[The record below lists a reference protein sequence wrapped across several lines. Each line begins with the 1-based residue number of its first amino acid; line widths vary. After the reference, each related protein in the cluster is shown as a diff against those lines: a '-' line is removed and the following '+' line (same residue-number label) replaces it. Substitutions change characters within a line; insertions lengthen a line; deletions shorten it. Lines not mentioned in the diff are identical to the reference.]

1 LPSRAV
7 HHRRLDG
14 TVGEDD
20 IHGPSRAPAFIA
32 RGAPFVPANAGS
44 RIGMLDTQKLM
55 VSVSGVRG
63 RVGDGLTPE
72 VIARFAA
79 AFGAYARRRGPGQ
92 TVVIGRDSRVSGAMF
107 ARAATAALQSV
118 GCDVVDVGI
127 APTPSVQLTVEHLA
141 AAGGLA
147 VTASHNPI
155 EWNALKFI
163 GPSGMFLDAAEGAEM
178 RAFVDGDIPRVQVME
193 LGGWREDS
201 GAVDRHLER
210 ILALP
215 FLDVERIRALRL
227 PVALDCVRGA
237 GGTIF
242 PRLLEALGC
251 TVHGINLET
260 DGLFP
265 REPEPVAEN
274 LGELEALVASTGAV
288 IGLATD
294 PDVDRLSLVS
304 EQGRAIG
311 EDYTLALA
319 STLVLRHRS
328 GPLVTNLST
337 SRLMDDVASAAG
349 VPLHRAAVGEINVA
363 RRMQAEGA
371 TVGGEGNGGVILPDV
386 HLTRDAP
393 VAAALILQLLAE
405 TGKPLSELAAGIG
418 RYEIVKAKLPRPAQ
432 PLDAVYEEL
441 VRRFP
446 EAVADRQDGLRL
458 DWPDR
463 RSWAHLRPSGTEP
476 IVRIICEAPT
486 RADADALV
494 EALRAALPQ

>member
-1 LPSRAV
+1 
-7 HHRRLDG
+7 
-14 TVGEDD
+14 
-20 IHGPSRAPAFIA
+20 
-32 RGAPFVPANAGS
+32 
-44 RIGMLDTQKLM
+44 M

-72 VIARFAA
+72 VITHFAA
-79 AFGAYARRRGPGQ
+79 AFGAYALGRGKGK
-92 TVVIGRDSRVSGAMF
+92 TVVLGRDSRVSGPMF
-107 ARAATAALQSV
+107 ARAATAGLQSV

-127 APTPSVQLTVEHLA
+127 APTPTVQLAVEDLG

-178 RAFVDGDIPRVQVME
+178 RAFLEGDLPRASWQD
-193 LGGWREDS
+193 LGGRSEDAE
-201 GAVDRHLER
+201 AVDRHLQR

-215 FLDVERIRALRL
+215 FLDVEAIRRRGFH
-227 PVALDCVRGA
+227 VALDCVRGA

-251 TVHGINLET
+251 RVDAINLET
-260 DGLFP
+260 DGRFP
-265 REPEPVAEN
+265 REPEAVAEN
-274 LGELEALVASTGAV
+274 LGELEALVRSTGADL
-288 IGLATD
+288 GLATD

-304 EQGRAIG
+304 GAGRAIG

-319 STLVLRHRS
+319 ALLVLRHRP

-337 SRLMDDVASAAG
+337 SRLLDDVAERMG
-349 VPLHRAAVGEINVA
+349 VPLFRAPVGEINVA

-371 TVGGEGNGGVILPDV
+371 SIGGEGNGGVILPDV

-405 TGKPLSELAAGIG
+405 TGESLQALAEGLG
-418 RYEIVKAKLPRPAQ
+418 RYEIVKEKVPRPTQ
-432 PLDAVYEEL
+432 PLDAVYDAL
-441 VRRFP
+441 AARFP
-446 EAVADRQDGLRL
+446 EAEADRQDGLRL
-458 DWPDR
+458 SWPAEKK
-463 RSWAHLRPSGTEP
+463 WAHLRPSGTEP
-476 IVRIICEAPT
+476 IARIICEAPT
-486 RADADALV
+486 REQARALV
-494 EALRAALPQ
+494 EALRAALP